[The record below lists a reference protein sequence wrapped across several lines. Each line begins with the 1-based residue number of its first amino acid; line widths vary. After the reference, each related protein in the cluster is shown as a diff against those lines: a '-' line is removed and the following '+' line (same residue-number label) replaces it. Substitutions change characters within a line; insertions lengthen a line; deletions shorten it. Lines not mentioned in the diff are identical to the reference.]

1 MQDITYNGLRIE
13 PTLSASR
20 ELMEQGKDLYD
31 VLKIPENGYDC
42 SPSKRKSNI
51 IEKGLRRGNK
61 EYRVVLAETEVIY
74 PDRSREKVF
83 RIIHFGKIAY
93 KKDRREKQ

>member
-1 MQDITYNGLRIE
+1 MEDMTYRGMRIE

-20 ELMEQGKDLYD
+20 ELMEHDKGLYD
-31 VLKIPENGYDC
+31 VLKILKNGYDC
-42 SPSKRKSNI
+42 SPSKRKGNL

-61 EYRVVLAETEVIY
+61 ESRVVLAETEITY
-74 PDRSREKVF
+74 PDKSRESVF

-93 KKDRREKQ
+93 KKERRKEQ